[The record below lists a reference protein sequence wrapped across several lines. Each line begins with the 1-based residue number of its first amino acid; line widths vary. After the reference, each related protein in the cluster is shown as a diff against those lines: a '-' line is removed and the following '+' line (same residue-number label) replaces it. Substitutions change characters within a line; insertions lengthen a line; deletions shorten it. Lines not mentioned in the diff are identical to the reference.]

1 MENITSLYVNADLK
15 SIPIQLMPSFIF
27 TEENTLSVH
36 HNDYFL
42 VGSVK
47 DITLIG
53 NKIAEIEMK
62 KKKMDI
68 LSKNES
74 EDGEWIAIKNS
85 DKYNVY
91 SKKKELLTSIP
102 TKLWMDLELES

>member
-1 MENITSLYVNADLK
+1 
-15 SIPIQLMPSFIF
+15 
-27 TEENTLSVH
+27 
-36 HNDYFL
+36 
-42 VGSVK
+42 
-47 DITLIG
+47 
-53 NKIAEIEMK
+53 MK